1 MVASW
6 ASHFLDVYLW
16 SCPVLDSKDSEND
29 SALLEGRKIM
39 GKSSESAPC
48 YQGEESNLCGLRLLL
63 GIWGYFHSLGCASLS
78 PFHPDPVLQDT
89 LVCFLSDP
97 LIPEPDILVAS
108 TLNVSQGSESD
119 FKKWGQR
126 GIFCD

>member
-1 MVASW
+1 MWSRGTNQAFIHLLKFLPLQKAADPAEAAAVEVEEPALVLQILTVI
-6 ASHFLDVYLW
+6 ASHH
-16 SCPVLDSKDSEND
+16 
-29 SALLEGRKIM
+29 
-39 GKSSESAPC
+39 
-48 YQGEESNLCGLRLLL
+48 GLRLLL